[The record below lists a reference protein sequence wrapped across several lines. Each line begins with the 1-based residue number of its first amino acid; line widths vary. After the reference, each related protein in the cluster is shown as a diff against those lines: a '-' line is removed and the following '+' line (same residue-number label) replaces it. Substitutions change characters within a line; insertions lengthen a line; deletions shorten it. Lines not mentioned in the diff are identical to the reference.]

1 MQIVHLQSVTGYIT
15 SYPKPERTAMVSFL
29 CVCANEFPPAVM
41 WRRKCMKE
49 VGLNNC
55 PFIESKIKM
64 TCKDVYNSETD
75 YFHFQDLFTKHFLSR
90 EVKSGSSSIP
100 IFFDDYKYCHSMSN
114 KRIYRKQRRQK
125 AFFMLRSSSH
135 VKLH

>member
-29 CVCANEFPPAVM
+29 CVCANEFTPAVM

-75 YFHFQDLFTKHFLSR
+75 YFHFQDLFAKHFLSR
-90 EVKSGSSSIP
+90 EVKSGFSSIP
-100 IFFDDYKYCHSMSN
+100 IFSMIINIATRCLTSVFIGSKED
-114 KRIYRKQRRQK
+114 KRLFSCSDLQ
-125 AFFMLRSSSH
+125 AT
-135 VKLH
+135 